1 MPLGSSVL
9 VIFGL
14 LLLKRAQDRGVS
26 PWTAMILLSWTSA
39 GIFSLLTLLG
49 GTMQPLS
56 LWWQPAVIGALFMA
70 GQFFTFLAVK
80 LGDVSIAAPVQGV
93 KVLLVPAASLLI
105 VSELPPP
112 RIWIAAC
119 IALAGIVCVQ
129 WNDATVNRSRVVISV
144 GFALLGSVS
153 MTALDLLIQRWA
165 PAWGAGY
172 FLPLAF
178 ASAALFSLAFL
189 PLADA
194 PRRLAPPGILIPL
207 VAGAVLMSVQAIGM
221 TFTLAQFGDA
231 SRVNIVY
238 SLRGLWG
245 VGLTWLLLC
254 LLPAAHHRPSQRVMA
269 MRLLG
274 AVLIAISV
282 LLSLTSRGPSSIL
295 KRQAKP
301 ETSQSHAAGG
311 GRVVQRPPDPPS
323 PQVARWRGL
332 VQPLVDRELAVD
344 GPRWTLN

>member
-49 GTMQPLS
+49 GTMQPFS
-56 LWWQPAVIGALFMA
+56 VWWQPAVIGALFMA
-70 GQFFTFLAVK
+70 GQFLTFLAVK

-105 VSELPPP
+105 VAELPPL

-129 WNDATVNRSRVVISV
+129 WNDATVHRSRVVASV
-144 GFALLGSVS
+144 GFALLGSIS

-207 VAGAVLMSVQAIGM
+207 VAGSVLMSVQAIGM

-254 LLPAAHHRPSQRVMA
+254 FLPAAHHRPSQRVMA

-274 AVLIAISV
+274 AGLIAVSV
-282 LLSLTSRGPSSIL
+282 LLSLTSPSSSSIL

-301 ETSQSHAAGG
+301 ASSPSGPAART
-311 GRVVQRPPDPPS
+311 GRVSRRPPDPPS
-323 PQVARWRGL
+323 PQVAWWRGL
-332 VQPLVDRELAVD
+332 VQPLVDREHATA
-344 GPRWTLN
+344 GPES